1 MEEQKV
7 TFKKSM
13 TRGDLCSSYVHEI
26 RWLGEIISHELKK
39 KKVLVEEAK
48 NTKHHG
54 RQMAIQKKIR
64 RCKTIVTGCSEH
76 IKEYRS
82 EMKQLQKEDPNN
94 IKKKTSTI
102 ED

>member
-1 MEEQKV
+1 MEEPKV
-7 TFKKSM
+7 TFKKTM
-13 TRGDLCSSYVHEI
+13 TRGDICSQYVHEM
-26 RWLGEIISHELKK
+26 RWLGEIISHELEK

-64 RCKTIVTGCSEH
+64 RCKTIITGCSEL

-82 EMKQLQKEDPNN
+82 DMKQLQKEDPNN
-94 IKKKTSTI
+94 MKRKTL
-102 ED
+102 